1 MSKSKSI
8 SVNSSIETQD
18 SSSLAFSNIAVDSSL
33 SLSNDDLMQS
43 GRTDKFMSYLDN
55 GTKLNK
61 KTNTIEMKQ
70 LQHDLQL
77 LQIELSQK
85 SLVID
90 NLKNEH
96 MNQLDD
102 IEEKLHD
109 ALFKKQ
115 RLQAQLDNALSL
127 HKAEISGI
135 QEKTKTDLKVILD
148 RQEQLEKT
156 NKVLNEQVT
165 NSQAQI
171 ESADLIT
178 KEKYIDLKSN
188 SVNTLSIGQFFSLKL
203 YECMESV
210 LLERKNQMELRDK
223 LSSDVVKLSN
233 SLHETEHKLINERRE
248 RTRLESLSRSQELEL
263 KELRKQL
270 ESNIGKVQRFDI
282 VLAERNKFEEDCSTL
297 AQAKICL
304 DAEMLGNRKE
314 NAQITN
320 DLQVLQQEVNLL
332 KQDKDYLSRNLTE
345 TQVRLQTAEDKLQR
359 ANHQMES
366 VKSSREEL
374 YEKYASSR
382 EEARSIYEQRLQ
394 DEIGRLRVQTE
405 RELDKVRVDSKEAY
419 ERENRTLR
427 EARDAAVFD
436 KDHMTKQKND
446 AEKRCETLSNEVR
459 ILEANLDSRVSELQS
474 TAHVKTFELDR
485 LHLVHDE
492 TRKNLER
499 AQMDNEMKTRKL
511 ELVTADFGELQR
523 KSSLLENNLQ
533 SEVNE
538 LKNKLKV
545 CCLF

>member
-18 SSSLAFSNIAVDSSL
+18 SSLAFSNIAADSSL

-61 KTNTIEMKQ
+61 KNNTIEMKQ

-127 HKAEISGI
+127 HKAEIGGI
-135 QEKTKTDLKVILD
+135 QEKTKNDLKVILD

-156 NKVLNEQVT
+156 NKVLHEQVK
-165 NSQAQI
+165 NSQTQI

-178 KEKYIDLKSN
+178 KEKYIDLKAN

-210 LLERKNQMELRDK
+210 LLERKNQIEMRDK

-248 RTRLESLSRSQELEL
+248 RIRLDNLSRSQELEL

-282 VLAERNKFEEDCSTL
+282 VFAERNKFEEDCSTL

-304 DAEMLGNRKE
+304 DAEILGSRKE
-314 NAQITN
+314 NSQITN

-359 ANHQMES
+359 ANQQMES

-394 DEIGRLRVQTE
+394 DEISRLRVQTE

-436 KDHMTKQKND
+436 KGHMTKQKND
-446 AEKRCETLSNEVR
+446 AEKRCEKLSNEIR

-499 AQMDNEMKTRKL
+499 AQVDNEMKTRKL

-523 KSSLLENNLQ
+523 KSSLLENDLQ

-545 CCLF
+545 C

>member
-1 MSKSKSI
+1 MSKSKSV

-18 SSSLAFSNIAVDSSL
+18 SSSLAFSQIAADSSL

-43 GRTDKFMSYLDN
+43 GRTDKFMSYIDN
-55 GTKLNK
+55 GTQLNK
-61 KTNTIEMKQ
+61 KSDTIKMKQ

-115 RLQAQLDNALSL
+115 KLQAQLDNAVSF
-127 HKAEISGI
+127 HKAEINGI
-135 QEKTKTDLKVILD
+135 QEKTRKDLKVILD
-148 RQEQLEKT
+148 RQEQLEKV
-156 NKVLNEQVT
+156 NKELNEQVS

-178 KEKYIDLKSN
+178 KEKYIDLKAS
-188 SVNTLSIGQFFSLKL
+188 SKDTLSIGQFFSLKL

-210 LLERKNQMELRDK
+210 LLERKNQVGMRDK
-223 LSSDVVKLSN
+223 LSSDVVNLSN
-233 SLHETEHKLINERRE
+233 SLNEIEHKLIVERRE
-248 RTRLESLSRSQELEL
+248 RTRLDNLSRSQDLEL

-270 ESNIGKVQRFDI
+270 ESNLGKVQRFDI
-282 VLAERNKFEEDCSTL
+282 VLAERNKFEQDCSTL
-297 AQAKICL
+297 AKTKICL
-304 DAEMLGNRKE
+304 DAEMLGSRKE
-314 NAQITN
+314 NTHLTN

-332 KQDKDYLSRNLTE
+332 KQDKEYLSRNLTE
-345 TQVRLQTAEDKLQR
+345 TQVKLQTSEDNLQR
-359 ANHQMES
+359 TNQQMES
-366 VKSSREEL
+366 VKCNREEL

-382 EEARSIYEQRLQ
+382 EEARSVYEQRLQ
-394 DEIGRLRVQTE
+394 DEIGRLRIQTE
-405 RELDKVRVDSKEAY
+405 KELDKVRVDSKEAY

-427 EARDAAVFD
+427 EARDAAVLE
-436 KDHMTKQKND
+436 KDHITKQKSD
-446 AEKRCETLSNEVR
+446 AEKRCDSLSNEVR
-459 ILEANLDSRVSELQS
+459 ILESNLESRVAELQS

-499 AQMDNEMKTRKL
+499 AHMDIEMKTRKL
-511 ELVTADFGELQR
+511 ELITADFGELQR
-523 KSSLLENNLQ
+523 KSSLLESNLQ

-545 CCLF
+545 SF

>member
-18 SSSLAFSNIAVDSSL
+18 SSLAFSNIAADSSL

-61 KTNTIEMKQ
+61 KNNTIEMKQ

-127 HKAEISGI
+127 HKAEIGGI
-135 QEKTKTDLKVILD
+135 QEKTKNDLKVILD

-156 NKVLNEQVT
+156 NKVLHEQVK
-165 NSQAQI
+165 NSQTQI

-178 KEKYIDLKSN
+178 KEKYIDLKAN

-210 LLERKNQMELRDK
+210 LLERKNQIEMRDK

-248 RTRLESLSRSQELEL
+248 RIRLDNLSRSQELEL

-282 VLAERNKFEEDCSTL
+282 VFAERNKFEEDCSTL

-304 DAEMLGNRKE
+304 DAEILGSRKE
-314 NAQITN
+314 NSQITN

-359 ANHQMES
+359 ANQQMES

-436 KDHMTKQKND
+436 KGHMTKQKND
-446 AEKRCETLSNEVR
+446 AEKRCEKLSNEIR

-499 AQMDNEMKTRKL
+499 AQVDNEMKTRKL

-523 KSSLLENNLQ
+523 KSSLLENDLQ

-545 CCLF
+545 C